1 MAIENFQYLTYLEA
15 VKFHILYM
23 RKVGETRIGVFDKN
37 LVESA
42 LNRPR
47 HASDFENADI

>member
-1 MAIENFQYLTYLEA
+1 MATDDFVYLSVEEA
-15 VKFHILYM
+15 IKFHVLYM
-23 RKVGETRIGVFDKN
+23 REVGETRFGVFDKG

-47 HASDFENADI
+47 HAAV